1 MTSTLRVLHA
11 AAEIA
16 GQPALLCRG
25 LRARGIDAR
34 SLAFGATWQRYPS
47 DLRVDGGGALGLLR
61 RLRALL
67 EHGRRVDILHLHFGT
82 SFLPRLV
89 DLGWF
94 RRRGTHVVF
103 HHHGCDVRPRSA
115 MLARHAVS
123 ACSECPVYCSPVRQA
138 RVRRAAARH
147 GALEIVSTPDLLEVV
162 PGAVH
167 LPVAIDV
174 ATWEGLRRQATGPGR
189 RDWVILHAPSEPS
202 IKGTRHVV
210 AAVEALARER
220 PDVRLELVQG
230 MPAAEARRRFGVAT
244 VVVDQLHMGWHGLF
258 AVEAMAL
265 GKPVLC
271 YIRPD
276 LRDHRPGMPVVP
288 TTRETLVDDLRALH
302 DDAGRVQRLGVA
314 GIEYAG
320 REHGLD
326 RISARLA
333 ELYESRV
340 LGVRAS

>member
-1 MTSTLRVLHA
+1 MTATLRVLHA

-34 SLAFGATWQRYPS
+34 SLAFGTTWQRYPS
-47 DLRVDGGGALGLLR
+47 DVRIDGGGVFGLLR
-61 RLRALL
+61 RIRALV
-67 EHGRRVDILHLHFGT
+67 EHGRGVDILHLHFGT

-103 HHHGCDVRPRSA
+103 HHHGCDVRPRA
-115 MLARHAVS
+115 TMLANHAVS
-123 ACSECPVYCSPVRQA
+123 ACSECPVYCSPVRQQ

-174 ATWEGLRRQATGPGR
+174 PAWEALRRQAAATDGTE
-189 RDWVILHAPSEPS
+189 WVVLHAPSEPS

-210 AAVEALARER
+210 AAVEALAREH

-230 MPAAEARRRFGVAT
+230 LPAAEARRRFGVAT

-276 LRDHRPGMPVVP
+276 LRDHRPGLPVVP
-288 TTRETLVDDLRALH
+288 TTRETLLDDLRALH
-302 DDAGRVQRLGVA
+302 DDAPRAERLGTA
-314 GIEYAG
+314 GIAYAE
-320 REHGLD
+320 REHGLE

-333 ELYESRV
+333 GLYEERV